1 MRSHEEPVHAVPGKT
16 SGSWWS
22 HLYVQV
28 LLGVVLGITVGAL
41 FPDQGKMLKPL
52 GDGFIKLVKMLVA
65 PVVFCTI
72 VHGIASVGDL
82 RKIGRVGIKAL
93 FYFEIVSTLALIAGL
108 IVVNWAQPGV
118 GFDAENAP
126 VSNVQLPIKESQ
138 GAFKHMAE
146 FVMNIIPETLL
157 VPFVRG
163 DLLQV
168 LLVSVFAALSIAAL
182 GKKGQEVLV
191 AIELMSGVLF
201 GILNIV
207 VKFAPIGAFGAMAFT
222 VGNHGLE
229 ALRPLFFLMFCFY
242 ATAIFFVIVVL
253 GSIAWFAGFSI
264 FGLLMFIR
272 DEILLVIG
280 TSSSETALPG
290 LMSKM
295 RRLGCADSTVG
306 LVVPSGYS
314 FNSDGTNIYMT
325 MAAIFLAQATNTPL
339 GLGNQIA
346 LLVIAMLTSKGSSG
360 VTGSGFIILGATL
373 AAVPSIPAS
382 SISILVGI
390 DRFMSECRAI
400 TNLIGNGVATVVIS
414 RWEGEV
420 SAEELKRRLSEG

>member
-1 MRSHEEPVHAVPGKT
+1 MASHQSHVDAAPGKST
-16 SGSWWS
+16 GAWWS

-28 LLGVVLGITVGAL
+28 LIGVVLGIAVGAL

-93 FYFEIVSTLALIAGL
+93 FYFEIVSTLALILGM
-108 IVVNWAQPGV
+108 IVVNWAQPGA
-118 GFDAENAP
+118 GFNTESPPALAIP
-126 VSNVQLPIKESQ
+126 VTIKESH
-138 GAFKHMAE
+138 GAFKHLAE
-146 FVMNIIPETLL
+146 FVINIIPETLF
-157 VPFVRG
+157 VPFVSG

-168 LLVSVFAALSIAAL
+168 LLVSVLTALSIAAM
-182 GKKGQEVLV
+182 GSKGQNVLM
-191 AIELMSGVLF
+191 AIDMVSSVLF

-207 VKFAPIGAFGAMAFT
+207 IKAAPIGAFGAMAFT

-229 ALRPLFFLMFCFY
+229 ALRPLFFLMLCFY

-253 GSIAWFAGFSI
+253 GSIAWVAGFSI
-264 FGLLMFIR
+264 FSLLAFIR

-290 LMSKM
+290 LMEKM
-295 RRLGCADSTVG
+295 KRLGCAESTVG

-339 GLGNQIA
+339 GFGNQIA
-346 LLVIAMLTSKGSSG
+346 LLIIAMLTSKGSSG

-373 AAVPSIPAS
+373 AAVPAIPAS

-400 TNLIGNGVATVVIS
+400 TNLIGNGVATIVVS

-420 SAEELKRRLSEG
+420 SADELKRRLAE

>member
-1 MRSHEEPVHAVPGKT
+1 MASHQSHVDAAPGKST
-16 SGSWWS
+16 GSWWS

-28 LLGVVLGITVGAL
+28 LIGVVLGIAVGAL

-93 FYFEIVSTLALIAGL
+93 FYFEIVSTLALILGM
-108 IVVNWAQPGV
+108 IVVNWAQPGA
-118 GFDAENAP
+118 GFNTENAP
-126 VSNVQLPIKESQ
+126 ALAIPVPIKESQ
-138 GAFKHMAE
+138 GAFKHLIE
-146 FVMNIIPETLL
+146 FVINIIPETLF
-157 VPFVRG
+157 VPFVSG

-168 LLVSVFAALSIAAL
+168 LMVSVLTALSIAAM
-182 GKKGQEVLV
+182 GSKGQNVLM
-191 AIELMSGVLF
+191 AIDMVSSVLF

-207 VKFAPIGAFGAMAFT
+207 IKAAPIGAFGAMAFT

-229 ALRPLFFLMFCFY
+229 ALRPLFFLMLCFY

-253 GSIAWFAGFSI
+253 GSIAWVAGFSI
-264 FGLLMFIR
+264 FGLLAFIR

-290 LMSKM
+290 LMEKM
-295 RRLGCADSTVG
+295 KRLGCAESTVG

-339 GLGNQIA
+339 GFGNQIA
-346 LLVIAMLTSKGSSG
+346 LLIIAMLTSKGSSG

-373 AAVPSIPAS
+373 AAVPAIPAS

-400 TNLIGNGVATVVIS
+400 TNLIGNGVATIVVS

-420 SAEELKRRLSEG
+420 SADELKRRLAE

>member
-1 MRSHEEPVHAVPGKT
+1 MASHQSHVDAAPGKST
-16 SGSWWS
+16 GSWWS

-28 LLGVVLGITVGAL
+28 LIGVVLGIAVGAL

-52 GDGFIKLVKMLVA
+52 GDGFFKLVKMLVA

-93 FYFEIVSTLALIAGL
+93 FYFEIVSTLALILGM
-108 IVVNWAQPGV
+108 IVVNWAQPGA
-118 GFDAENAP
+118 GFNTENAP
-126 VSNVQLPIKESQ
+126 ALAIPVPIKESQ
-138 GAFKHMAE
+138 GAFKHLIE
-146 FVMNIIPETLL
+146 FVINIIPETLF
-157 VPFVRG
+157 VPFVSG

-168 LLVSVFAALSIAAL
+168 LLVSVLTALSIAAM
-182 GKKGQEVLV
+182 GSKGQNVLM
-191 AIELMSGVLF
+191 AIDMVSSVLF

-207 VKFAPIGAFGAMAFT
+207 IKAAPIGAFGAMAFT

-229 ALRPLFFLMFCFY
+229 ALRPLFFLMLCFY

-253 GSIAWFAGFSI
+253 GSIAWVAGFSI
-264 FGLLMFIR
+264 FGLLAFIR

-290 LMSKM
+290 LMEKM
-295 RRLGCADSTVG
+295 KRLGCAESTVG

-339 GLGNQIA
+339 GFGNQIA
-346 LLVIAMLTSKGSSG
+346 LLIIAMLTSKGSSG

-373 AAVPSIPAS
+373 AAVPAIPAS

-400 TNLIGNGVATVVIS
+400 TNLIGNGVATIVVS

-420 SAEELKRRLSEG
+420 SADELKRRLAE

>member
-1 MRSHEEPVHAVPGKT
+1 
-16 SGSWWS
+16 
-22 HLYVQV
+22 
-28 LLGVVLGITVGAL
+28 
-41 FPDQGKMLKPL
+41 MLKPL

-93 FYFEIVSTLALIAGL
+93 FYFEIVSTLALILGM
-108 IVVNWAQPGV
+108 IVVNWAQPGA
-118 GFDAENAP
+118 GFNTESAP
-126 VSNVQLPIKESQ
+126 ALAIPVTIKESH
-138 GAFKHMAE
+138 GAFKHLTE
-146 FVMNIIPETLL
+146 FVINIIPETLF
-157 VPFVRG
+157 VPFVSG

-168 LLVSVFAALSIAAL
+168 LLVSVLTALSIAAM
-182 GKKGQEVLV
+182 GSKGQNVMM
-191 AIELMSGVLF
+191 AIDMVSSVLF
-201 GILNIV
+201 GILNV
-207 VKFAPIGAFGAMAFT
+207 VIKAAPIGAFGAMAFT

-229 ALRPLFFLMFCFY
+229 ALRPLFFLMLCFY
-242 ATAIFFVIVVL
+242 TTAIFFVIFVL
-253 GSIAWFAGFSI
+253 GSIAWVAGFSI
-264 FGLLMFIR
+264 FSLLAFIR
-272 DEILLVIG
+272 DEILLVLG

-290 LMSKM
+290 LMEKM
-295 RRLGCADSTVG
+295 KRLGCAESTVG

-339 GLGNQIA
+339 GFGNQIA
-346 LLVIAMLTSKGSSG
+346 LLIIAMLTSKGSSG

-373 AAVPSIPAS
+373 AAVPAIPAS

-400 TNLIGNGVATVVIS
+400 TNLIGNGVATIVVS

-420 SAEELKRRLSEG
+420 SADELKRRLAE

>member
-1 MRSHEEPVHAVPGKT
+1 MASHQSHVDAAPGKST
-16 SGSWWS
+16 GAWWS

-28 LLGVVLGITVGAL
+28 LIGVVLGLAVGAL

-93 FYFEIVSTLALIAGL
+93 FYFEIVSTLALILGM
-108 IVVNWAQPGV
+108 IVVNWAQPGA
-118 GFDAENAP
+118 GFNTESAP
-126 VSNVQLPIKESQ
+126 ALAIPVTIKESH
-138 GAFKHMAE
+138 GAFKHLTE
-146 FVMNIIPETLL
+146 FVINIIPETLF
-157 VPFVRG
+157 VPFVSG

-168 LLVSVFAALSIAAL
+168 LLVSVLTALSIAAM
-182 GKKGQEVLV
+182 GSKGQNVMM
-191 AIELMSGVLF
+191 AIDMVSSVLF

-207 VKFAPIGAFGAMAFT
+207 IKAAPIGAFGAMAFT

-229 ALRPLFFLMFCFY
+229 ALRPLFFLMLCFY

-253 GSIAWFAGFSI
+253 GSIAWVAGFSI
-264 FGLLMFIR
+264 FSLLAFIR

-290 LMSKM
+290 LMEKM
-295 RRLGCADSTVG
+295 KRLGCAESTVG

-339 GLGNQIA
+339 GFGNQIA
-346 LLVIAMLTSKGSSG
+346 LLIIAMLTSKGSSG

-373 AAVPSIPAS
+373 AAVPAIPAS

-400 TNLIGNGVATVVIS
+400 TNLIGNGVATIVVS

-420 SAEELKRRLSEG
+420 SADELKRRLAE

>member
-1 MRSHEEPVHAVPGKT
+1 MGA
-16 SGSWWS
+16 WWS

-28 LLGVVLGITVGAL
+28 LIGVVLGIAVGAL

-82 RKIGRVGIKAL
+82 RKIGRVGLKAL
-93 FYFEIVSTLALIAGL
+93 FYFEIVSTLALILGM
-108 IVVNWAQPGV
+108 IVVNWAQPGA
-118 GFDAENAP
+118 GFNTENAP
-126 VSNVQLPIKESQ
+126 ALAIPVPIKESQ
-138 GAFKHMAE
+138 SAFKHLTE
-146 FVMNIIPETLL
+146 FVINFIPETLF
-157 VPFVRG
+157 VPFVSG

-168 LLVSVFAALSIAAL
+168 LLVSVLTALSIAAM
-182 GKKGQEVLV
+182 GSKGQNVLM
-191 AIELMSGVLF
+191 AIDMVSNVLF

-207 VKFAPIGAFGAMAFT
+207 IKAAPIGAFGAMAFT

-229 ALRPLFFLMFCFY
+229 ALRPLFFLMLCFY

-253 GSIAWFAGFSI
+253 GSIAWVAGFSI
-264 FGLLMFIR
+264 FSLLAFIR

-290 LMSKM
+290 LMGKM
-295 RRLGCADSTVG
+295 KRLGCAESTVG

-339 GLGNQIA
+339 GFGNQIA
-346 LLVIAMLTSKGSSG
+346 LLIIAMLTSKGSSG

-373 AAVPSIPAS
+373 AAVPAIPAS

-400 TNLIGNGVATVVIS
+400 TNLIGNGVATIVVS

-420 SAEELKRRLSEG
+420 SADELKRRLAE

>member
-1 MRSHEEPVHAVPGKT
+1 MASHQSHVDAAPGK
-16 SGSWWS
+16 SMGAWWS

-28 LLGVVLGITVGAL
+28 LIGVVLGIAVGAL

-82 RKIGRVGIKAL
+82 RKIGRVGLKAL
-93 FYFEIVSTLALIAGL
+93 FYFEIVSTLALILGM
-108 IVVNWAQPGV
+108 IVVNWAQPGA
-118 GFDAENAP
+118 GFNTENAP
-126 VSNVQLPIKESQ
+126 ALAIPVPIKESQ
-138 GAFKHMAE
+138 SAFKHLTE
-146 FVMNIIPETLL
+146 FVINFIPETLF
-157 VPFVRG
+157 VPFVSG

-168 LLVSVFAALSIAAL
+168 LLVSVLTALSIAAM
-182 GKKGQEVLV
+182 GSKGQNVLM
-191 AIELMSGVLF
+191 AIDMVSNVLF

-207 VKFAPIGAFGAMAFT
+207 IKAAPIGAFGAMAFT

-229 ALRPLFFLMFCFY
+229 ALRPLFFLMLCFY

-253 GSIAWFAGFSI
+253 GSIAWVAGFSI
-264 FGLLMFIR
+264 FSLLAFIR

-290 LMSKM
+290 LMGKM
-295 RRLGCADSTVG
+295 KRLGCAESTVG

-339 GLGNQIA
+339 GFGNQIA
-346 LLVIAMLTSKGSSG
+346 LLIIAMLTSKGSSG

-373 AAVPSIPAS
+373 AAVPAIPAS

-400 TNLIGNGVATVVIS
+400 TNLIGNGVATIVVS

-420 SAEELKRRLSEG
+420 SADELKRRLAE

>member
-1 MRSHEEPVHAVPGKT
+1 
-16 SGSWWS
+16 
-22 HLYVQV
+22 
-28 LLGVVLGITVGAL
+28 
-41 FPDQGKMLKPL
+41 
-52 GDGFIKLVKMLVA
+52 
-65 PVVFCTI
+65 
-72 VHGIASVGDL
+72 
-82 RKIGRVGIKAL
+82 
-93 FYFEIVSTLALIAGL
+93 
-108 IVVNWAQPGV
+108 
-118 GFDAENAP
+118 
-126 VSNVQLPIKESQ
+126 
-138 GAFKHMAE
+138 
-146 FVMNIIPETLL
+146 MNIIPETLL
-157 VPFVRG
+157 VPFVSG

-168 LLVSVFAALSIAAL
+168 LLVSVLAALSISAL

-264 FGLLMFIR
+264 FGFLMFIR

-280 TSSSETALPG
+280 TSSSETALPS

-346 LLVIAMLTSKGSSG
+346 LLVVAMLTSKGSSG

-420 SAEELKRRLSEG
+420 SAEELKRRLSER

>member
-1 MRSHEEPVHAVPGKT
+1 MASHQSHVDAAPGKST
-16 SGSWWS
+16 GAWWS

-28 LLGVVLGITVGAL
+28 LIGVVLGIAVGAL

-93 FYFEIVSTLALIAGL
+93 FYFEIVSTLALILGM
-108 IVVNWAQPGV
+108 IVVNWAQPGA
-118 GFDAENAP
+118 GFNTESAP
-126 VSNVQLPIKESQ
+126 ALAIPVPTKESQ
-138 GAFKHMAE
+138 GAFKHLTE
-146 FVMNIIPETLL
+146 FVINIIPETLF
-157 VPFVRG
+157 VPFVSG

-168 LLVSVFAALSIAAL
+168 LLVSVLTALSIAAM
-182 GKKGQEVLV
+182 GSKGQNVMM
-191 AIELMSGVLF
+191 AIDMVSSVLF

-207 VKFAPIGAFGAMAFT
+207 IKAAPIGAFGAMAFT

-229 ALRPLFFLMFCFY
+229 ALRPLFFLMLCFY

-253 GSIAWFAGFSI
+253 GSIAWVAGFSI
-264 FGLLMFIR
+264 FGLLAFIR

-290 LMSKM
+290 LMEKM
-295 RRLGCADSTVG
+295 KRLGCAESTVG

-339 GLGNQIA
+339 GFGNQIA
-346 LLVIAMLTSKGSSG
+346 LLIIAMLTSKGSSG

-373 AAVPSIPAS
+373 AAVPAIPAS

-400 TNLIGNGVATVVIS
+400 TNLIGNGVATIVVS

-420 SAEELKRRLSEG
+420 SADELKRRLAE

>member
-1 MRSHEEPVHAVPGKT
+1 MASHQSQVDAAPGKST
-16 SGSWWS
+16 GSWWS

-28 LLGVVLGITVGAL
+28 LIGVVLGIAVGAL
-41 FPDQGKMLKPL
+41 FPDQGKLLKPL

-93 FYFEIVSTLALIAGL
+93 FYFEIVSTLALILGM
-108 IVVNWAQPGV
+108 IVVNWAQPGA
-118 GFDAENAP
+118 GFNTESAP
-126 VSNVQLPIKESQ
+126 ALAIPVPIKESQ
-138 GAFKHMAE
+138 GAFKHLIE
-146 FVMNIIPETLL
+146 FVINIIPETLF
-157 VPFVRG
+157 VPFVSG

-168 LLVSVFAALSIAAL
+168 LMVSVLTALSIAAM
-182 GKKGQEVLV
+182 GSKGQNVLM
-191 AIELMSGVLF
+191 AIDMVSNVLF

-207 VKFAPIGAFGAMAFT
+207 IKAAPIGAFGAMAFT

-229 ALRPLFFLMFCFY
+229 ALRPLFFLMLCFY

-253 GSIAWFAGFSI
+253 GSIAWVAGFSI
-264 FGLLMFIR
+264 FSLLAFIR

-290 LMSKM
+290 LMGKM
-295 RRLGCADSTVG
+295 KRLGCAESTVG

-339 GLGNQIA
+339 GFGNQIA
-346 LLVIAMLTSKGSSG
+346 LLIIAMLTSKGSSG

-373 AAVPSIPAS
+373 AAVPAIPAS

-400 TNLIGNGVATVVIS
+400 TNLIGNGVATIVVS

-420 SAEELKRRLSEG
+420 SADELKRRLAE

>member
-1 MRSHEEPVHAVPGKT
+1 MASHQSQVDAAPGKST
-16 SGSWWS
+16 GAWWS

-28 LLGVVLGITVGAL
+28 LIGVVLGIAVGAL

-93 FYFEIVSTLALIAGL
+93 FYFEIVSTLALILGM
-108 IVVNWAQPGV
+108 IVVNWAQPGA
-118 GFDAENAP
+118 GFNTESAP
-126 VSNVQLPIKESQ
+126 ALAIPVPIKESQ
-138 GAFKHMAE
+138 GAFKHLIE
-146 FVMNIIPETLL
+146 FVINIIPEALF
-157 VPFVRG
+157 VPFVSG

-168 LLVSVFAALSIAAL
+168 LLVSVLTALSIAAM
-182 GKKGQEVLV
+182 GSKGQNVLM
-191 AIELMSGVLF
+191 AIDMVSSVLF

-207 VKFAPIGAFGAMAFT
+207 IKAAPIGAFGAMAFT

-229 ALRPLFFLMFCFY
+229 ALRPLFFLMLCFY

-253 GSIAWFAGFSI
+253 GSIAWVAGFSI
-264 FGLLMFIR
+264 FGLLAFIR

-290 LMSKM
+290 LMEKM
-295 RRLGCADSTVG
+295 KRLGCAESTVG

-339 GLGNQIA
+339 GFGNQIA
-346 LLVIAMLTSKGSSG
+346 LLIIAMLTSKGSSG

-373 AAVPSIPAS
+373 AAVPAIPAS

-400 TNLIGNGVATVVIS
+400 TNLIGNGVATIVVS

-420 SAEELKRRLSEG
+420 SADELKRRLAE